1 MAEVFALKAIDH
13 DNVATVF
20 TNDVKA
26 GMIANVADKKGH
38 HFEIQLLSDVPYGH
52 KIALCD
58 IKKGE
63 EIIKYGEAIGAASR
77 DIAAGDYVHIHNM
90 DSQRGRGD
98 LEGGTVKWVIHS
110 MVIAVLTVRSVSEI
124 MLVLFRV
131 LPAHQMLPQPSADR
145 YRAVSHFRIIRAAAR
160 CRRILKELRTH

>member
-90 DSQRGRGD
+90 DSQRGRDD
-98 LEGGTVKWVIHS
+98 LEGGTV
-110 MVIAVLTVRSVSEI
+110 
-124 MLVLFRV
+124 
-131 LPAHQMLPQPSADR
+131 
-145 YRAVSHFRIIRAAAR
+145 
-160 CRRILKELRTH
+160 

>member
-1 MAEVFALKAIDH
+1 MVLALKVNDK
-13 DNVATVF
+13 DNVATIFAEQVQGG
-20 TNDVKA
+20 DV
-26 GMIANVADKKGH
+26 IQIRDKKG
-38 HFEIQLLSDVPYGH
+38 ETTEVKALEAVPYGH

-98 LEGGTVKWVIHS
+98 LEGGTV
-110 MVIAVLTVRSVSEI
+110 
-124 MLVLFRV
+124 
-131 LPAHQMLPQPSADR
+131 
-145 YRAVSHFRIIRAAAR
+145 
-160 CRRILKELRTH
+160 

>member
-63 EIIKYGEAIGAASR
+63 AIGAASR

-98 LEGGTVKWVIHS
+98 LEGGTV
-110 MVIAVLTVRSVSEI
+110 
-124 MLVLFRV
+124 
-131 LPAHQMLPQPSADR
+131 
-145 YRAVSHFRIIRAAAR
+145 
-160 CRRILKELRTH
+160 

>member
-52 KIALCD
+52 KIAL
-58 IKKGE
+58 
-63 EIIKYGEAIGAASR
+63 
-77 DIAAGDYVHIHNM
+77 
-90 DSQRGRGD
+90 
-98 LEGGTVKWVIHS
+98 
-110 MVIAVLTVRSVSEI
+110 
-124 MLVLFRV
+124 
-131 LPAHQMLPQPSADR
+131 
-145 YRAVSHFRIIRAAAR
+145 
-160 CRRILKELRTH
+160 